1 MSRAFCLC
9 VALLGM
15 LVPHALE
22 ASAQEVID
30 RVLAVA
36 VGDVI
41 TLSDVRGAT
50 VLGLIDPGQASDPIR
65 EVLSQLIDRALILD
79 EVERYVPPEPTSEA
93 VEKALAGV
101 RAHFDSDRAF
111 AKTLAEVGLTEP
123 GLRRRLR
130 EDLRIR
136 AYLDQRFPATAPE
149 GRDALIAGWLAG
161 LRRRADILDL
171 YAAPPAGR

>member
-1 MSRAFCLC
+1 MGRALCLW
-9 VALLGM
+9 VALLGVFHM
-15 LVPHALE
+15 PSRE

-41 TLSDVRGAT
+41 TLSDVRAAMA
-50 VLGLIDPGQASDPIR
+50 LGLIDPGQAADPTR
-65 EVLSQLIDRALILD
+65 EVLSRLIDRALILD
-79 EVERYVPPEPTSEA
+79 EVERYVPPEPTPEA
-93 VEKALAGV
+93 IEKAMAGV
-101 RAHFDSDRAF
+101 RAHFDGDRAF

-136 AYLDQRFPATAPE
+136 AYLDQRFPVTAPE
-149 GRDALIAGWLAG
+149 GRDILIDGWLTG
-161 LRRRADILDL
+161 LRRRADVLDL
-171 YAAPPAGR
+171 YAAPPAR